1 MTAGCDGLD
10 KSELWVMNLLESPN
24 AGRHIYYCGNRNEW
38 KHIMTVSYE
47 NATSLKTRH
56 FTVSQELI
64 FQPPGRVISQKEPY
78 EKIWDQ
84 SIWAYKSNIGE
95 IKQ

>member
-1 MTAGCDGLD
+1 MLVPNTRTIRKI
-10 KSELWVMNLLESPN
+10 KSLPRNYQCVDLL
-24 AGRHIYYCGNRNEW
+24 EW

-64 FQPPGRVISQKEPY
+64 FQPPGRVISQKELS
-78 EKIWDQ
+78 EKFWDQ
-84 SIWAYKSNIGE
+84 SI
-95 IKQ
+95 